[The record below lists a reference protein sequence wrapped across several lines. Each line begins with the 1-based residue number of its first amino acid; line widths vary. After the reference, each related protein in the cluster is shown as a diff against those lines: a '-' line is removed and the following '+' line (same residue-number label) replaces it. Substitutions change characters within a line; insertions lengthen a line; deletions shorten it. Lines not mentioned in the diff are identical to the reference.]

1 MISIIFLTYD
11 RLEIARRCLLSLRR
25 LKADEEFWFHLADD
39 GSSQEYRDE
48 LIELARDL
56 FGSNVSATNSERSG
70 YGGNYN
76 AATQV
81 VHGIS
86 DLVLPLEDDWEL
98 MRDLYLGSVANVL
111 RDGVFDC
118 VRLGYIGYT
127 DDLRGTFRYAEGM
140 QWLELD
146 QTSPEKHV
154 FAGGPRLETVA
165 FERAVG
171 PWPERLEQG
180 QTELAV
186 AGRLE
191 ARRGVAWPLELVA
204 PRGDAFVHIGGVKA
218 GTGQAGSVPVQVGS

>member
-86 DLVLPLEDDWEL
+86 DLILPLEDDWEL
-98 MRDLYLGSVANVL
+98 QRDLYLGSVANVL
-111 RDGVFDC
+111 RGGLFSC
-118 VRLGYIGYT
+118 VRMGYIGYT
-127 DDLRGTFRYAEGM
+127 DDLRGIFRYAEGM
-140 QWLELD
+140 QWLEVGPA
-146 QTSPEKHV
+146 SPEKNGL
-154 FAGGPRLETVA
+154 AGGPPFETVA
-165 FERAVG
+165 
-171 PWPERLEQG
+171 
-180 QTELAV
+180 
-186 AGRLE
+186 
-191 ARRGVAWPLELVA
+191 
-204 PRGDAFVHIGGVKA
+204 
-218 GTGQAGSVPVQVGS
+218 